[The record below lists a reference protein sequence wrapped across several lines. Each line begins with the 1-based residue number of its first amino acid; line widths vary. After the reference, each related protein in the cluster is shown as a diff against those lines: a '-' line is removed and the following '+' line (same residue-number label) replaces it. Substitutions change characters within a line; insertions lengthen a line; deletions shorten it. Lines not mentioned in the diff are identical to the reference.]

1 MVAFPSRAVDAVPA
15 LDVLLGG
22 GHEVQGRAGPDVHVL
37 EVPAEEAPLLLH
49 VEIDEFLAGEEVGV
63 EAGDG
68 G

>member
-1 MVAFPSRAVDAVPA
+1 
-15 LDVLLGG
+15 
-22 GHEVQGRAGPDVHVL
+22 VHVL